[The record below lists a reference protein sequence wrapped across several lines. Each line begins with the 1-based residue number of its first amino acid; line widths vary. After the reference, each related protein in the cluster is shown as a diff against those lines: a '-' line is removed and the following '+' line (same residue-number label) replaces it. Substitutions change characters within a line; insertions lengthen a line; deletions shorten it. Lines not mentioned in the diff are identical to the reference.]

1 MISFLSIKAVR
12 LALVF
17 GVSIWM
23 AGGCLLGCSTT
34 AMAAYVQPDDSLT
47 ITATPSCHSKHQTT
61 KPPTGVPAFMPG
73 PRGSMTDCPLAV
85 GATAAI
91 SKSSN
96 QLPHPGTGAVVGLA
110 VVETRTV
117 QLVSSSLTPIP
128 PNRGP
133 TYLRCCVLL
142 I

>member
-1 MISFLSIKAVR
+1 MKAVR
-12 LALVF
+12 LALLF

-23 AGGCLLGCSTT
+23 SGGCLLGCGST
-34 AMAAYVQPDDSLT
+34 AMAAHGAQKDENT
-47 ITATPSCHSKHQTT
+47 ITATPSCHSKHHSKQ
-61 KPPTGVPAFMPG
+61 PTGVPAFMPG
-73 PRGSMTDCPLAV
+73 PRESMKDCPLAV

-96 QLPHPGTGAVVGLA
+96 QLPHPGSGSIAGLP
-110 VVETRTV
+110 VIETRTV
-117 QLVSSSLTPIP
+117 QLVSFSLKPIP